1 VEKLSATYG
10 KGEKRMSRI
19 GKKPVA
25 IPEKVTVGIDAGKV
39 SVKGPLGELIWDYPD
54 KMKVSV
60 NSGMIQ
66 VERSGDSKMEKE
78 LHGLTRSIIQNMVVG
93 VSMGYRRVL
102 DIFGVG
108 YKAQVMGD
116 KIVLA
121 LGYSHQIEFHL
132 PANVKAS
139 VDPKQIQIT
148 LTGIDK
154 QQLGQVAASLKAL
167 RLPDA
172 YKGKGIRYA
181 GERLKLK
188 VGKAGKK

>member
-1 VEKLSATYG
+1 
-10 KGEKRMSRI
+10 MSRI

-25 IPEKVTVGIDAGKV
+25 IPEKVTVEIDAGKIR
-39 SVKGPLGELIWDYPD
+39 VKGPLGELSWGYPD
-54 KMKVSV
+54 TTKVLV
-60 NSGMIQ
+60 NGSMILI
-66 VERSGDSKMEKE
+66 ERSGDSKMERE
-78 LHGLTRSIIQNMVVG
+78 QHGLTRSIIHNMVVG
-93 VSMGYRRVL
+93 VSLGYRRVL

-108 YKAQVMGD
+108 YKAQVAGD
-116 KIVLA
+116 RIILA
-121 LGYSHQIEFHL
+121 LGYSHQIEFQL

-148 LTGIDK
+148 LTSIDK

-167 RLPDA
+167 RPPDA